1 MHRTGYCCINLS
13 MGEKFRT
20 MTLAWA
26 NRNSKEDVENKWN
39 EVIKHNFSLFYKII
53 SWNIENKI
61 YLYRIS
67 SDLVP
72 FADHE
77 KWGYLWDNWRNTIEN
92 QGLVIPLREI
102 IKRYISLG
110 GRCSIHPG
118 QFVSI
123 GSAKEEVRNNS
134 IKNLEYHG
142 QLLDLLGLP
151 QNYNCPINIHA
162 SNGSKDCNEIANN
175 IKNSIQLLSNSV
187 NSRLVFEN
195 EQHGCWTPTNLRE
208 LFPQIPITFDYHH
221 FRLNDGGISLDEAI
235 RITSE
240 SWPNNDPIQH
250 YSEGR
255 DNPDDPA
262 HSDYIRILPES
273 QFDIEVEAKAK
284 DLAIKDFLFD
294 RNQRIDGILY

>member
-1 MHRTGYCCINLS
+1 
-13 MGEKFRT
+13 
-20 MTLAWA
+20 
-26 NRNSKEDVENKWN
+26 
-39 EVIKHNFSLFYKII
+39 
-53 SWNIENKI
+53 
-61 YLYRIS
+61 
-67 SDLVP
+67 LVP

-92 QGLVIPLREI
+92 QGLIVPLRELL
-102 IKRYISLG
+102 KRYVGLG
-110 GRCSIHPG
+110 GRLTIHPG

-123 GSAKEEVRNNS
+123 GSVKEDVRNNS

-221 FRLNDGGISLDEAI
+221 FRLNDGGISLDEAV
-235 RITSE
+235 RITSA

-273 QFDIEVEAKAK
+273 QYDIEVEAKAK
-284 DLAIKDFLFD
+284 DLAVKDFLFD
-294 RNQRIDGILY
+294 RNQRIEGILY

>member
-1 MHRTGYCCINLS
+1 
-13 MGEKFRT
+13 

-26 NRNSKEDVENKWN
+26 NRNKVEDVENKWN
-39 EVIKHNFSLFYKII
+39 SIIKHNFELFYKII
-53 SWNIENKI
+53 SWNIANNI
-61 YLYRIS
+61 FLYRIS

-77 KWGYLWDNWRNTIEN
+77 KWGYLWEDWRNSIDN
-92 QGLVIPLREI
+92 YGLVGPLREI
-102 IKRYISLG
+102 IKRYIALG
-110 GRCSIHPG
+110 GRFTIHPG

-123 GSAKEEVRNNS
+123 GSQNNDVVINS

-151 QNYNCPINIHA
+151 QNHSCPINIHV
-162 SNGSKDCNEIANN
+162 SNGKKDCEATAKI

-187 NSRLVFEN
+187 ISRLVFEN
-195 EQHGCWTPTNLRE
+195 EQHGCWTPTNLRK

-221 FRLNDGGISLDEAI
+221 FRLNDGGISLGEAI

-273 QFDIEVEAKAK
+273 QFDIEVEAKQK
-284 DLAIKDFLFD
+284 DLAIKDFSYG
-294 RNQRIDGILY
+294 RNQKIEGILY

>member
-1 MHRTGYCCINLS
+1 MYRTGYCCINLS
-13 MGEKFRT
+13 MDEKFRT

-26 NRNSKEDVENKWN
+26 NRNKKEEVLNKWKDI
-39 EVIKHNFSLFYKII
+39 IKHNFSLLYKII
-53 SWNIENKI
+53 EWNIHNKV

-72 FADHE
+72 FADHD
-77 KWGYLWDNWRNTIEN
+77 KWGWMWDEWRGTIDN
-92 QGLVIPLREI
+92 QGLIIPIRELI
-102 IKRYISLG
+102 QRYTGLG
-110 GRCSIHPG
+110 GRLTIHPG

-123 GSAKEEVRNNS
+123 GSVKEEVRNNS

-175 IKNSIQLLSNSV
+175 IKNSIRLLSKSV

-195 EQHGCWTPTNLRE
+195 EQYGCWHPQNLRK
-208 LFPQIPITFDYHH
+208 LFPEIPITFDYHH
-221 FRLNDGGISLDEAI
+221 FRLNDGGITLDEAI

-240 SWPNNDPIQH
+240 SWPNNDPVQH

-255 DNPDDPA
+255 ANPDDPA
-262 HSDYIRILPES
+262 HSDYIRILPQS
-273 QFDIEVEAKAK
+273 KFDIEVEAKAK

-294 RNQRIDGILY
+294 RNQKIENVIY